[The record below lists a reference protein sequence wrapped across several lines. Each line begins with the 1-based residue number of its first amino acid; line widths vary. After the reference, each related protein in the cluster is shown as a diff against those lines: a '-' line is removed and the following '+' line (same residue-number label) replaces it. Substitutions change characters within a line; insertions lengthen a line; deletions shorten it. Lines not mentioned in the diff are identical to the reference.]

1 MFNLAALLPAIKV
14 PHMLPSFLAFIHS
27 HKNIVVLTGAGVS
40 TASGIPDY
48 RDTKGDWKHSRPM
61 EYKDFVAS
69 EYARQRYWA
78 RSALGRPRFKQ
89 AIPNAAHLALVE
101 LEAMG
106 KISMLITQ
114 NVDGLHQLAGSRN
127 VIDLH
132 GRLDNVLCLQCGIRS
147 DRDAVQACLM
157 QRNPFFSRLSAK
169 HLPDGDTMLEQ
180 VEFARVDIPACESCG
195 GILKPDVVF
204 YGENVPA
211 TSVQQSY
218 EAIDQAD
225 ALLIVGS
232 SLMVYS
238 GFRFARYAHEKGI
251 AIAAINQ
258 GVTRAD
264 DLLTI
269 KITDECGHVL
279 TELLRQ
285 LT

>member
-1 MFNLAALLPAIKV
+1 MV
-14 PHMLPSFLAFIHS
+14 
-27 HKNIVVLTGAGVS
+27 TGAGVS
-40 TASGIPDY
+40 TASGISDY
-48 RDTKGDWKHSRPM
+48 RDTRGEWKHSRPM
-61 EYKDFVAS
+61 EYKDFVAT

-78 RSALGRPRFKQ
+78 RSALGRSRFKQ
-89 AIPNAAHLALVE
+89 AKPNTAHLALAE

-106 KISMLITQ
+106 RISMLITQ

-132 GRLDNVLCLQCGIRS
+132 GRLDSVLCLQCGVRS
-147 DRDAVQACLM
+147 DRDAVQSYLM
-157 QRNPFFSRLSAK
+157 QRNPFLSHLSAK
-169 HLPDGDTMLEQ
+169 HLPDGDTLLEQ
-180 VEFARVDIPACESCG
+180 VEFAQVDIPACQSCG

-211 TSVQQSY
+211 ASVRQSY

-238 GFRFARYAHEKGI
+238 GFRFARYANDKGI
-251 AIAAINQ
+251 PVAAINQ

-264 DLLTI
+264 DI
-269 KITDECGHVL
+269 FIYKEADDCGHVL
-279 TELLRQ
+279 TELVTQ
-285 LT
+285 LTLRHHLVSDSIEY